1 MKENKASQT
10 AYTVLQGLMY
20 VARKT
25 RHKDLV
31 TEEMRAYGEMIL
43 SATQEGQKRLHQIEQ
58 PGFGWSVRIRE
69 ALLVPGLTLH
79 YILRK
84 KAIEY
89 RARQLIAEG
98 VEQII
103 CLGAGFDSLALRLA
117 NEFRHVNVI
126 EIDHPETQ
134 RDKVDAL
141 QESQQDNFH
150 YLDIDFTHQN
160 LQDRLTQFVHFQK
173 DKRSLYIC
181 EGVMMYLN
189 EADITHMFQAIRH
202 LSGVGTDFL
211 FTALEPANSSQNNS
225 RKLLYLILK
234 LMGEPIK
241 WDMPQTAIADF
252 LATQNCILCHLDNT
266 NSFKKLFL
274 TDDDQSVLHHGEYL
288 VQTRFQ

>member
-20 VARKT
+20 VAQKT
-25 RHKDLV
+25 RHQSLV
-31 TEEMRAYGEMIL
+31 TQEMREYGKAIL
-43 SATQEGQKRLHQIEQ
+43 SATQEGQKRLRQIDQ

-89 RARQLIAEG
+89 RTRHLIADG

-117 NEFRHVNVI
+117 NEFRHVNII

-134 RDKVDAL
+134 RDKVKAL
-141 QESQQDNFH
+141 QKSQLDNFH

-160 LQDRLTQFVHFQK
+160 LQDRLGQFPHFHK

-181 EGVMMYLN
+181 EGVMMYLSDT
-189 EADITHMFQAIRH
+189 DITHMFEALRS

-211 FTALEPANSSQNNS
+211 FTALEPENSPQNNS

-241 WDMPQTAIADF
+241 WDIPQTDIADF
-252 LATQNCILCHLDNT
+252 LKTQNCTLCHLDNSD
-266 NSFKKLFL
+266 SFKKLFL
-274 TDDDQSVLHHGEYL
+274 TADDQSVLHRGEYL
-288 VQTRFQ
+288 VQASFQ